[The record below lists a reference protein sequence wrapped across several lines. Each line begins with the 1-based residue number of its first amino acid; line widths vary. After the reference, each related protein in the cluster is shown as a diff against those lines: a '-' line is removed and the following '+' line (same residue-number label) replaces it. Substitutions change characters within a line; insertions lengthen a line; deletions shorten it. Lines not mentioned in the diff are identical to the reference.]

1 MSKQGI
7 DISEHNGNAEA
18 AIKDADFVMIR
29 SSWGHFA
36 IDKKLEDNVKLCKKH
51 GKPYGFYHFSYARNY
66 KEAKDEAHKCM
77 NLISRYGNTYPIALD
92 LEWDDGANWKKNNGI
107 TYASEMEVLKAWKEV
122 VEQECKTYLLLYCN
136 RSFYNQLKAINEAR
150 LKSVDLWLAEWSVSE
165 PSIPCGMWQH
175 RGDPLDL
182 DVAYYDYPKLL
193 SELHKTPHPAPK
205 PATTIKVGS
214 KVKVKDAVNYSG
226 VKLIPEVKNMKFE
239 VIEVK
244 GNRIV
249 VAYPSGGTEAFHK
262 DNLTLL

>member
-1 MSKQGI
+1 MTMSKKGI
-7 DISEHNGNAEA
+7 DISEHNGNAET
-18 AIKDADFVMIR
+18 AIKGAGFVMIR

-136 RSFYNQLKAINEAR
+136 RSFYNQLKAVNEAR
-150 LKSVDLWLAEWSVSE
+150 LKSVDLWLAEWGVSE
-165 PSIPCGMWQH
+165 PSIPCGMWQY

-182 DVAYYDYPKLL
+182 DVAYYDYPTLL
-193 SELHKTPHPAPK
+193 KGLHKGNSQK
-205 PATTIKVGS
+205 PTTEIKVGD
-214 KVKVKDAVNYSG
+214 KVSPKEAVNYDG
-226 VKLIPEVKNMKFE
+226 VKLIADVKGMKLN
-239 VIEVK
+239 VIEIS
-244 GNRIV
+244 GNRV
-249 VAYPSGGTEAFHK
+249 VVSYPTGGTEAFAK
-262 DNLTLL
+262 SNLKK

>member
-1 MSKQGI
+1 MSKKGI
-7 DISEHNGNAEA
+7 DISEHNGNAET
-18 AIKDADFVMIR
+18 AIKGAGFVMIR

-136 RSFYNQLKAINEAR
+136 RSFYNQLKAVNEAR
-150 LKSVDLWLAEWSVSE
+150 LKSVDLWLAEWGVSE
-165 PSIPCGMWQH
+165 PSIPCGMWQY

-182 DVAYYDYPKLL
+182 DVAYYDYSTLL
-193 SELHKTPHPAPK
+193 KDLHKGNSQK
-205 PATTIKVGS
+205 PTTEIKVGD
-214 KVKVKDAVNYSG
+214 KVSPKEAVNYDG
-226 VKLIPEVKNMKFE
+226 VKLIADVKGMKLD
-239 VIEVK
+239 VIEIS
-244 GNRIV
+244 GDRIV
-249 VAYPSGGTEAFHK
+249 VSYPTGGTEAFAK
-262 DNLTLL
+262 SNLKK

>member
-1 MSKQGI
+1 MTMSKKGI
-7 DISEHNGNAEA
+7 DISEHNGNAET
-18 AIKDADFVMIR
+18 AIKGAGFVMIR

-136 RSFYNQLKAINEAR
+136 RSFYNQLKAVNEAR
-150 LKSVDLWLAEWSVSE
+150 LKSVDLWLAEWGVSE
-165 PSIPCGMWQH
+165 PSIPCGMWQY
-175 RGDPLDL
+175 RGNPLDL
-182 DVAYYDYPKLL
+182 DVAYYDYPTLL
-193 SELHKTPHPAPK
+193 KGLHKGNSQK
-205 PATTIKVGS
+205 PTTEIKVGD
-214 KVKVKDAVNYSG
+214 KVSPKEAVNYDG
-226 VKLIPEVKNMKFE
+226 VKLIADVKGMKLN
-239 VIEVK
+239 VIEIS
-244 GNRIV
+244 GDRV
-249 VAYPSGGTEAFHK
+249 VVSYPTGGTEAFAK
-262 DNLTLL
+262 SNLKK

>member
-136 RSFYNQLKAINEAR
+136 RSFYAQLKAVNEAR
-150 LKSVDLWLAEWSVSE
+150 LKSVDLWLAEWGVSE
-165 PSIPCGMWQH
+165 PSIPCGMWQY

-182 DVAYYDYPKLL
+182 DVAYYDYPTLL
-193 SELHKTPHPAPK
+193 KDLHKGNSQK
-205 PATTIKVGS
+205 PTTEIKVGD
-214 KVKVKDAVNYSG
+214 KVSPKEAVNYDG
-226 VKLIPEVKNMKFE
+226 VKLIADVKGMKLN
-239 VIEVK
+239 VIEIS
-244 GNRIV
+244 GDRV
-249 VAYPSGGTEAFHK
+249 VVSYPTGGTEAFAK
-262 DNLTLL
+262 SNLKK

>member
-1 MSKQGI
+1 MIMSKKGI
-7 DISEHNGNAEA
+7 DISEHNGNAET
-18 AIKDADFVMIR
+18 AIKAADFVMIR

-66 KEAKDEAHKCM
+66 KEAKGEAHKCM

-136 RSFYNQLKAINEAR
+136 RSFYTQLKAVNEAR
-150 LKSVDLWLAEWSVSE
+150 LKSVDLWLAEWGVSE
-165 PSIPCGMWQH
+165 PSIPCGMWQY

-182 DVAYYDYPKLL
+182 DVAYYDYPTLL
-193 SELHKTPHPAPK
+193 KDLHKGNSQK
-205 PATTIKVGS
+205 PTTEIKVGD
-214 KVKVKDAVNYSG
+214 KVSPKEAVNYDG
-226 VKLIPEVKNMKFE
+226 VKLIADVKGMKLD
-239 VIEVK
+239 VIEIS
-244 GNRIV
+244 GDRV
-249 VAYPSGGTEAFHK
+249 VVSYPTGGTEAFAK
-262 DNLTLL
+262 SNLKK

>member
-1 MSKQGI
+1 MSKKGI
-7 DISEHNGNAEA
+7 DISEHNGNAETE
-18 AIKDADFVMIR
+18 IKGADFVMIR

-92 LEWDDGANWKKNNGI
+92 LEWDDDANWKKNNGV

-136 RSFYNQLKAINEAR
+136 RSFYNQLKAVNEAR
-150 LKSVDLWLAEWSVSE
+150 LKSVDLWLAEWGVSE
-165 PSIPCGMWQH
+165 PSIPCGMWQY

-182 DVAYYDYPKLL
+182 DVAYYDYPTLL
-193 SELHKTPHPAPK
+193 KDLHKGNSQK
-205 PATTIKVGS
+205 PTTEIKVGD
-214 KVKVKDAVNYSG
+214 KVSPKEAVNYDG
-226 VKLIPEVKNMKFE
+226 VKLIADVKGMKLN
-239 VIEVK
+239 VIEIS
-244 GNRIV
+244 GDRV
-249 VAYPSGGTEAFHK
+249 VVSYPTGGTEAFAK
-262 DNLTLL
+262 SNLKK

>member
-1 MSKQGI
+1 MSKKGI

-18 AIKDADFVMIR
+18 AIKTADFVMIR

-92 LEWDDGANWKKNNGI
+92 LEWDDGTNWKKNNGI
-107 TYASEMEVLKAWKEV
+107 TYQSEMEVLKAWKEV

-136 RSFYNQLKAINEAR
+136 RSFYNQLKAVNAAR
-150 LKSVDLWLAEWSVSE
+150 LKSVDLWLAEWGVSK
-165 PSIPCGMWQH
+165 PSIPCGMWQY

-182 DVAYYDYPKLL
+182 DVAYYDYPTLL
-193 SELHKTPHPAPK
+193 KGLHKGNSQK
-205 PATTIKVGS
+205 PTTEIKVGD
-214 KVKVKDAVNYSG
+214 KVSPKEAVNYDG
-226 VKLIPEVKNMKFE
+226 VKLIADVKGMKLD
-239 VIEVK
+239 VIEIS
-244 GNRIV
+244 GNRV
-249 VAYPSGGTEAFHK
+249 VVSYPTGGTEAFAK
-262 DNLTLL
+262 SNLKK

>member
-1 MSKQGI
+1 MSKKGI
-7 DISEHNGNAEA
+7 DISEHNGNAET
-18 AIKDADFVMIR
+18 AIKTADFVMIR

-107 TYASEMEVLKAWKEV
+107 TYQSEMEVLKAWKEV

-136 RSFYNQLKAINEAR
+136 RSFYNQLKAVNEAR
-150 LKSVDLWLAEWSVSE
+150 LKSVDLWLAEWGVSK
-165 PSIPCGMWQH
+165 PSIPCGMWQY

-182 DVAYYDYPKLL
+182 DEAYYDYPTLL
-193 SELHKTPHPAPK
+193 SQLHKPAVDD
-205 PATTIKVGS
+205 TIKVGD
-214 KVKVKDAVNYSG
+214 KVSPIKAVNYNG
-226 VKLIPEVKNMKFE
+226 IKLIDEVRSMRLS
-239 VIEVK
+239 VIEIS
-244 GNRIV
+244 GNRV
-249 VAYPSGGTEAFHK
+249 VVSYPAGGTEAFAMS
-262 DNLTLL
+262 NLKK

>member
-1 MSKQGI
+1 MSKKGI

-18 AIKDADFVMIR
+18 AIKTADFVMIR

-92 LEWDDGANWKKNNGI
+92 LEWDDGTNWKKNNDI
-107 TYASEMEVLKAWKEV
+107 TYQSEMEVLKAWKEV

-136 RSFYNQLKAINEAR
+136 RSFYNQLKAVNAAR
-150 LKSVDLWLAEWSVSE
+150 LKSVDLWLAEWGVSK
-165 PSIPCGMWQH
+165 PSIPCGMWQY

-182 DVAYYDYPKLL
+182 DVAYYDYPTLL
-193 SELHKTPHPAPK
+193 KGLHKGNSQK
-205 PATTIKVGS
+205 PTTEIKVGD
-214 KVKVKDAVNYSG
+214 KVSPKEAVNYDG
-226 VKLIPEVKNMKFE
+226 VKLIADVKGMKLD
-239 VIEVK
+239 VIEIS
-244 GNRIV
+244 GDRIV
-249 VAYPSGGTEAFHK
+249 VSYPTGGTEAFAK
-262 DNLTLL
+262 SNLKK

>member
-1 MSKQGI
+1 MSKKGI

-18 AIKDADFVMIR
+18 AIKTADFVMIR

-92 LEWDDGANWKKNNGI
+92 LEWDDGTNWKKNNGI
-107 TYASEMEVLKAWKEV
+107 TYQSEMEVLKAWKEV

-136 RSFYNQLKAINEAR
+136 RSFYNQLKAVNAAR
-150 LKSVDLWLAEWSVSE
+150 LKSVDLWLAEWGVSK
-165 PSIPCGMWQH
+165 PSIPCGMWQY

-182 DVAYYDYPKLL
+182 DVAYYDYPTLL
-193 SELHKTPHPAPK
+193 KGLHKGNSQK
-205 PATTIKVGS
+205 PTTEIKVGD
-214 KVKVKDAVNYSG
+214 KVSPKEAVNYDG
-226 VKLIPEVKNMKFE
+226 VKLIADVKGMKLD
-239 VIEVK
+239 VIEIS
-244 GNRIV
+244 GDRIV
-249 VAYPSGGTEAFHK
+249 VSYPTGGTEAFAK
-262 DNLTLL
+262 SNLKK

>member
-1 MSKQGI
+1 MTMSKKGI
-7 DISEHNGNAEA
+7 DISEHNGNAET
-18 AIKDADFVMIR
+18 AIKGAGFVMIR

-136 RSFYNQLKAINEAR
+136 RSFYNQLKAVNEAR
-150 LKSVDLWLAEWSVSE
+150 LKSVDLWLAEWGVSE
-165 PSIPCGMWQH
+165 PSIPCGMWQY

-182 DVAYYDYPKLL
+182 DVAYYDYPTLL
-193 SELHKTPHPAPK
+193 KGLHKGNSQK
-205 PATTIKVGS
+205 PTTEIKVGD
-214 KVKVKDAVNYSG
+214 KVSPKEAVNYDG
-226 VKLIPEVKNMKFE
+226 VKLIADVKGMKLD
-239 VIEVK
+239 VIEIS
-244 GNRIV
+244 GDRIV
-249 VAYPSGGTEAFHK
+249 VSYPTGGTEAFAK
-262 DNLTLL
+262 SNLKK

>member
-1 MSKQGI
+1 MTMSKKGI
-7 DISEHNGNAEA
+7 DISEHNGNAET
-18 AIKDADFVMIR
+18 AIKGAGFVMIR

-136 RSFYNQLKAINEAR
+136 RSFYNQLKAVNEAR
-150 LKSVDLWLAEWSVSE
+150 LKSVDLWLAEWGVSE
-165 PSIPCGMWQH
+165 PSIPCGMWQY

-182 DVAYYDYPKLL
+182 DVAYYDYPTLL
-193 SELHKTPHPAPK
+193 KGLHKGNSQK
-205 PATTIKVGS
+205 PTTEIKVGD
-214 KVKVKDAVNYSG
+214 KVSPKEAVNYDG
-226 VKLIPEVKNMKFE
+226 VKLIADVKGMKLD
-239 VIEVK
+239 VIEIR
-244 GNRIV
+244 GDRIV
-249 VAYPSGGTEAFHK
+249 VSYPTGGTEAFAK
-262 DNLTLL
+262 SNLKK

>member
-1 MSKQGI
+1 MTMSKKGI
-7 DISEHNGNAEA
+7 DISEHNGNAET
-18 AIKDADFVMIR
+18 AIKGAGFVMIR

-136 RSFYNQLKAINEAR
+136 RSFYNQLKAVNEAR
-150 LKSVDLWLAEWSVSE
+150 LKSVDLWLAEWGVSE
-165 PSIPCGMWQH
+165 PSIPCGMWQY

-182 DVAYYDYPKLL
+182 DVAYYDYPTLL
-193 SELHKTPHPAPK
+193 KGLHKGNSQK
-205 PATTIKVGS
+205 PTTEIKVGD
-214 KVKVKDAVNYSG
+214 KVSPKEAVNYDG
-226 VKLIPEVKNMKFE
+226 VKLIADVKGMKLN
-239 VIEVK
+239 VIEIS
-244 GNRIV
+244 GDRV
-249 VAYPSGGTEAFHK
+249 VVSYPTGGTEAFAK
-262 DNLTLL
+262 SNLKK

>member
-1 MSKQGI
+1 MTMSKKGI
-7 DISEHNGNAEA
+7 DISEHNGNAETP
-18 AIKDADFVMIR
+18 IKGADFVMIR

-136 RSFYNQLKAINEAR
+136 RSFYTQLKAVNEAR
-150 LKSVDLWLAEWSVSE
+150 LKSVDLWLAEWGVSE
-165 PSIPCGMWQH
+165 PSIPCGMWQY

-182 DVAYYDYPKLL
+182 NVAYYDYPTLL
-193 SELHKTPHPAPK
+193 KDLHKGNSQK
-205 PATTIKVGS
+205 PTTEIKVGD
-214 KVKVKDAVNYSG
+214 KVSPKEAVNYDG
-226 VKLIPEVKNMKFE
+226 VRLIADVKGMKLG
-239 VIEVK
+239 VIEIS
-244 GNRIV
+244 GDRV
-249 VAYPSGGTEAFHK
+249 VVSYPTGGTEAFAK
-262 DNLTLL
+262 SNLKK

>member
-1 MSKQGI
+1 MTMSKKGI
-7 DISEHNGNAEA
+7 DISEHNGNAET
-18 AIKDADFVMIR
+18 AIKGAGFVMIR

-136 RSFYNQLKAINEAR
+136 RSFYNQLKAVNEAR
-150 LKSVDLWLAEWSVSE
+150 LKSVDLWLAEWGVSE
-165 PSIPCGMWQH
+165 PSIPCGMWQY

-182 DVAYYDYPKLL
+182 DVAYYDYPTLL
-193 SELHKTPHPAPK
+193 KGLHKGNSQK
-205 PATTIKVGS
+205 PTTEIKVGD
-214 KVKVKDAVNYSG
+214 KVSPKEAVNYDG
-226 VKLIPEVKNMKFE
+226 VKLIADVKGMKLN
-239 VIEVK
+239 VIEIS
-244 GNRIV
+244 GNRV
-249 VAYPSGGTEAFHK
+249 VVSYPTGGAEAFAK
-262 DNLTLL
+262 SNLKK

>member
-1 MSKQGI
+1 MIMSKKGI
-7 DISEHNGNAEA
+7 DISEHNGNSET
-18 AIKDADFVMIR
+18 AIKGADFVMIR

-136 RSFYNQLKAINEAR
+136 RSFYNQLKAVNEAR
-150 LKSVDLWLAEWSVSE
+150 LKSVDLWLAEWGVSE
-165 PSIPCGMWQH
+165 PSIPCGMWQY

-182 DVAYYDYPKLL
+182 DVAYYDYPTLL
-193 SELHKTPHPAPK
+193 KGLHKGNSQK
-205 PATTIKVGS
+205 PTTEIKVGD
-214 KVKVKDAVNYSG
+214 KVSPKEAVNYDG
-226 VKLIPEVKNMKFE
+226 VKLIADVKGMKLD
-239 VIEVK
+239 VIEIS
-244 GNRIV
+244 GDRIV
-249 VAYPSGGTEAFHK
+249 VSYPTGGTEAFAK
-262 DNLTLL
+262 SNLKK

>member
-1 MSKQGI
+1 MSKKGI

-18 AIKDADFVMIR
+18 AIKTADFVMIR

-107 TYASEMEVLKAWKEV
+107 TYQSEMEVLKAWKEV

-136 RSFYNQLKAINEAR
+136 RSFYNQLKAVNEAR
-150 LKSVDLWLAEWSVSE
+150 LKSVDLWLAEWGVSE
-165 PSIPCGMWQH
+165 PSIPCGMWQY

-182 DVAYYDYPKLL
+182 DVAYYDYPTLL
-193 SELHKTPHPAPK
+193 KGLHKGNSQK
-205 PATTIKVGS
+205 PTTEIKVGD
-214 KVKVKDAVNYSG
+214 KVSPKEAVNYDG
-226 VKLIPEVKNMKFE
+226 VKLIADVKGMKLD
-239 VIEVK
+239 VIEIS
-244 GNRIV
+244 GDRIV
-249 VAYPSGGTEAFHK
+249 VSYPTGGTEAFAK
-262 DNLTLL
+262 SNLKK

>member
-1 MSKQGI
+1 MTMSKKGI
-7 DISEHNGNAEA
+7 DISEHNGNAET
-18 AIKDADFVMIR
+18 AIKGAGFVMIR

-136 RSFYNQLKAINEAR
+136 RSFYNQLKAVNEAR
-150 LKSVDLWLAEWSVSE
+150 LKSVDLWLAEWGVSE
-165 PSIPCGMWQH
+165 PSIPCGMWQY
-175 RGDPLDL
+175 RGAPLDL
-182 DVAYYDYPKLL
+182 DVAYYDYPTLL
-193 SELHKTPHPAPK
+193 KGLHKGNSQK
-205 PATTIKVGS
+205 PTTEIKVGD
-214 KVKVKDAVNYSG
+214 KVSPKEAVNYDG
-226 VKLIPEVKNMKFE
+226 VKLIADVKGMKLN
-239 VIEVK
+239 VIEIS
-244 GNRIV
+244 GDRV
-249 VAYPSGGTEAFHK
+249 VVSYPTGGTEAFAK
-262 DNLTLL
+262 SNLKK

>member
-1 MSKQGI
+1 MTMSKKGI
-7 DISEHNGNAEA
+7 DISEHNGNAETV
-18 AIKDADFVMIR
+18 IKGADFVMIR

-36 IDKKLEDNVKLCKKH
+36 IDKKIEDNVKLCKKH

-136 RSFYNQLKAINEAR
+136 RSFYNQLKAVNEAR
-150 LKSVDLWLAEWSVSE
+150 LKSVDLWLAEWGVSE
-165 PSIPCGMWQH
+165 PSIPCGMWQY

-182 DVAYYDYPKLL
+182 DVAYYDYPTLL
-193 SELHKTPHPAPK
+193 KDLHKGNSQK
-205 PATTIKVGS
+205 PTTEIKVGD
-214 KVKVKDAVNYSG
+214 KVSPKEAVNYDG
-226 VKLIPEVKNMKFE
+226 VKLIADVKGMKLN
-239 VIEVK
+239 VIEIS
-244 GNRIV
+244 GDRV
-249 VAYPSGGTEAFHK
+249 VVSYPTGGTEAFAK
-262 DNLTLL
+262 SNLKK

>member
-1 MSKQGI
+1 MSKKGI

-18 AIKDADFVMIR
+18 AIKTADFVMIR

-92 LEWDDGANWKKNNGI
+92 LEWDDGTNWKKNNGI
-107 TYASEMEVLKAWKEV
+107 TYQSEMEVLKAWKEV

-136 RSFYNQLKAINEAR
+136 RSFYNQLKAVNAAR
-150 LKSVDLWLAEWSVSE
+150 LKSVDLWLAEWGVSK
-165 PSIPCGMWQH
+165 PSIPCGMWQY

-182 DVAYYDYPKLL
+182 DVAYYDYPTLL
-193 SELHKTPHPAPK
+193 KGLHKGNSQK
-205 PATTIKVGS
+205 PTTEIKVGD
-214 KVKVKDAVNYSG
+214 KVSPKEAVNYDG
-226 VKLIPEVKNMKFE
+226 VKLIADVKGMKLD
-239 VIEVK
+239 VIEIS
-244 GNRIV
+244 GDRIV
-249 VAYPSGGTEAFHK
+249 VSYPTGGTEAFAK
-262 DNLTLL
+262 PNLKK

>member
-1 MSKQGI
+1 MTMSKKGI
-7 DISEHNGNAEA
+7 DISEHNGNAET
-18 AIKDADFVMIR
+18 AIKGAGFVMIR

-136 RSFYNQLKAINEAR
+136 RSFYNQLKAVNEAR
-150 LKSVDLWLAEWSVSE
+150 LKSVDLWLAEWDVSE
-165 PSIPCGMWQH
+165 PSIPCGMWQY

-182 DVAYYDYPKLL
+182 DVAYYDYPTLL
-193 SELHKTPHPAPK
+193 KGLHKGNSQK
-205 PATTIKVGS
+205 PTTEIKVGD
-214 KVKVKDAVNYSG
+214 KVSPKEAVNYDG
-226 VKLIPEVKNMKFE
+226 VKLIADVKGMKLD
-239 VIEVK
+239 VIEIS
-244 GNRIV
+244 GNRV
-249 VAYPSGGTEAFHK
+249 VVSYPTGGTEAFAK
-262 DNLTLL
+262 SNLKK

>member
-1 MSKQGI
+1 MSKKGI

-18 AIKDADFVMIR
+18 AIKTADFVMIR

-92 LEWDDGANWKKNNGI
+92 LEWDEGTNWKKNNDI
-107 TYASEMEVLKAWKEV
+107 TYQSEMEVLKAWKEV

-136 RSFYNQLKAINEAR
+136 RSFYNQLKAVNAAR
-150 LKSVDLWLAEWSVSE
+150 LKSVDLWLAEWGVSK
-165 PSIPCGMWQH
+165 PSIPCGMWQY

-182 DVAYYDYPKLL
+182 DVAYYDYPTLL
-193 SELHKTPHPAPK
+193 KGLHKGNSQK
-205 PATTIKVGS
+205 PTTEIKVGD
-214 KVKVKDAVNYSG
+214 KVSPKEAVNYDG
-226 VKLIPEVKNMKFE
+226 VKLIADVKGMKLD
-239 VIEVK
+239 VIEIS
-244 GNRIV
+244 GDRIV
-249 VAYPSGGTEAFHK
+249 VSYPTGGTEAFAK
-262 DNLTLL
+262 SNLKK